1 MKDYKVKYKTTVPL
15 NKNYN
20 PQIEKALIIIFVVLM
35 VILGCVAFSSCN
47 TTSKAYE
54 KIAKVPPQTQKDT
67 LNLDKR
73 AKEQYKPQPPKVVP
87 GKTVIKTVVKED
99 TAKVHKLQDKIDSL
113 VDELAFSNDLL
124 NSVPKLDSLKKA
136 IRKEVLKDCKPQVI
150 QNDVERTDTVY
161 LPDISKDAEIST
173 LTIKVSEQNKSLSAT
188 EDKIK
193 KYEEQRDS
201 IKWVLGRFFRLLF
214 GEWWFI
220 LLLVLS
226 GGFAYLKLKKK
237 IPFLP

>member
-1 MKDYKVKYKTTVPL
+1 M
-15 NKNYN
+15 
-20 PQIEKALIIIFVVLM
+20 
-35 VILGCVAFSSCN
+35 
-47 TTSKAYE
+47 
-54 KIAKVPPQTQKDT
+54 
-67 LNLDKR
+67 
-73 AKEQYKPQPPKVVP
+73 
-87 GKTVIKTVVKED
+87 
-99 TAKVHKLQDKIDSL
+99 
-113 VDELAFSNDLL
+113 
-124 NSVPKLDSLKKA
+124 
-136 IRKEVLKDCKPQVI
+136 
-150 QNDVERTDTVY
+150 ERTDTVY

-226 GGFAYLKLKKK
+226 AVFAYLKLKKK
-237 IPFLP
+237 LPFLP